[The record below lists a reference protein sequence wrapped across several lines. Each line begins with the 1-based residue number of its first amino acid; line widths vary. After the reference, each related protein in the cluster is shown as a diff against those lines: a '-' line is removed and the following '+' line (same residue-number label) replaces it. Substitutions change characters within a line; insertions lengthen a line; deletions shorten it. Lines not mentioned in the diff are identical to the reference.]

1 MKECQNAGFDNID
14 VKQRKAMSYDHLSRE
29 ELIEELERLK
39 KENEDI
45 QKISRQ
51 GNNGVFPFNVQD
63 LFDAITD
70 RVLIIDSRMNVL
82 YVNKAMKKW
91 YPEAPKYLGMKCYE
105 LVWCPEKY
113 CNFCPCQKAVTQR
126 SAERIEIP
134 FPVEGQNQWVE
145 MSAFPLCDHSG
156 RVSCVIKFLRDITE
170 VKETQKEL
178 ENNRD
183 FLNAVINAMPTP
195 LFSKDRDGRYSYV
208 NESFADYIGIPS
220 DRIIGKTVEE
230 CWPMENAKVYHQK
243 DLEIMDKDGIQTYEY
258 KLHHVDKGLREGIFT
273 KTCLHDHNGFVSGL
287 VGTFLDIHE
296 RKEMEKALKENEN
309 KYRTIFETT
318 GTATMIFDDSNTIL
332 LVNREF
338 ELLSGYS
345 KEELEGNKKWTDF
358 VASEDDLNRMLEY
371 DRMRKENPKSVPK
384 HYEFRFQDRGGQFKD
399 INVTV
404 DMIPESSNRVASF
417 LDVTDYKKAK
427 QTLRESEKRYR
438 TIFEYAHD
446 ALLLA
451 SSNLRFVEF
460 NQRALEMLGVE
471 KKDLLGK
478 TALDF
483 SPVRQPD
490 GSYSAEKKKKIAER
504 ALAGQPQYYEW
515 KYKRSDGTLRDAEVA
530 SVTISMA
537 GRTYLLSSLHDIT
550 DRRQAEIEREF
561 LIKELE
567 AKNEELES
575 FTYTISHDLKNPLV
589 TIKGFLGLLEKDA
602 LAGDIKRLQEDK
614 GYIEHAAGKMEQ
626 LLDEIL
632 ELSRI
637 GRISAGIENVDLNEV
652 VYESLKLTQGKIDE
666 RGVAVS
672 FSPELPTI
680 KGERMRLVQLFQ
692 NIIAN
697 AIIYMGEQEQPQLEI
712 GVRDIRGSKIIYVQ
726 DNGIGIEPR
735 YHEKI
740 FGLFEQLVTDKGG
753 TGIGLALVKRI
764 VETHGGTIWVE
775 SDGSGHG
782 STFCF
787 TLPGKVE
794 KEL

>member
-243 DLEIMDKDGIQTYEY
+243 DLEIMDKDGIQVYEY
-258 KLHHVDKGLREGIFT
+258 LLYHVAKGFREGIFT

-296 RKEMEKALKENEN
+296 RKEMEKALKE
-309 KYRTIFETT
+309 
-318 GTATMIFDDSNTIL
+318 
-332 LVNREF
+332 
-338 ELLSGYS
+338 
-345 KEELEGNKKWTDF
+345 
-358 VASEDDLNRMLEY
+358 
-371 DRMRKENPKSVPK
+371 
-384 HYEFRFQDRGGQFKD
+384 
-399 INVTV
+399 
-404 DMIPESSNRVASF
+404 
-417 LDVTDYKKAK
+417 
-427 QTLRESEKRYR
+427 SEKKYR

-446 ALLLA
+446 ALFLA
-451 SSNLRFVEF
+451 STDLRFFEF
-460 NQRALEMLGVE
+460 NQKALEILGVE
-471 KKDLLGK
+471 KRDLLGK
-478 TALDF
+478 TVLDF

-490 GSYSAEKKKKIAER
+490 GSYSAEKMETIAER
-504 ALAGQPQYYEW
+504 VLAGRPQYYEW
-515 KYKRSDGTLRDAEVA
+515 KYKKNDGSLIDAEVT
-530 SVTISMA
+530 SVSIAMA
-537 GRTYLLSSLHDIT
+537 GQTYFLSSLHDIT
-550 DRRQAEIEREF
+550 DRRQVEIEREF

-567 AKNEELES
+567 AKNEELEN

-614 GYIEHAAGKMEQ
+614 EYIEHAAGKMEL

-637 GRISAGIENVDLNEV
+637 GRITSSIEPIDLNEV
-652 VYESLKLTQGKIDE
+652 VTESLKLTRGKIDE
-666 RGVAVS
+666 RGAAVS
-672 FSPELPTI
+672 FFSDLPVI
-680 KGERMRLVQLFQ
+680 QGERMRLIQLFQ
-692 NIIAN
+692 NIIIN
-697 AIIYMGEQEQPQLEI
+697 AITYMGEQEQPQLEI
-712 GVRDIRGSKIIYVQ
+712 GVRDIRGSQIIYVQ

-735 YHEKI
+735 YQEKI
-740 FGLFEQLVTDKGG
+740 FGLFEQVITDKGG
-753 TGIGLALVKRI
+753 TGIGLALAKRI

-775 SDGSGHG
+775 SEGPGHG

-787 TLPGKVE
+787 TLPGKGA